1 MHDKQLTN
9 MLQSMV
15 NIDPNFDKGFFKY
28 TLNLRNLNVPAAS
41 PCYARTIS
49 SFCHKSVVA

>member
-15 NIDPNFDKGFFKY
+15 NIDQNFDKGFFKY

-49 SFCHKSVVA
+49 SLCHKSVVA